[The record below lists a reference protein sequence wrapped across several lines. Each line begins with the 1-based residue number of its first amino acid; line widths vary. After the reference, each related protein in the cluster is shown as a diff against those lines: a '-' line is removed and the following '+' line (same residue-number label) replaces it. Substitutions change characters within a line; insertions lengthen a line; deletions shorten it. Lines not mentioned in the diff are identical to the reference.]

1 MRPMRGFS
9 SSPQVHS
16 SRLSS
21 MHSHGASDGR
31 ALVKMVVIAAPKEVF
46 AMNPM
51 PTSSLAPSSGS
62 RQDPRSATPSTAK
75 SLANVSL
82 LCSLLPLVTAA
93 LIALAVLN
101 APSASAGVPPSGSF
115 LILLSIT
122 GILGT
127 LTLPASITAVVT
139 GHLALS
145 RAKSLHAPEERRG
158 RARVGLVLGYLTLGF
173 VVLVGVIFFVAD
185 MRLQGTL

>member
-1 MRPMRGFS
+1 
-9 SSPQVHS
+9 
-16 SRLSS
+16 
-21 MHSHGASDGR
+21 
-31 ALVKMVVIAAPKEVF
+31 
-46 AMNPM
+46 MNPM
-51 PTSSLAPSSGS
+51 PTSSLVPSSGS
-62 RQDPRSATPSTAK
+62 RQDSRSATPSTAK
-75 SLANVSL
+75 SLAN
-82 LCSLLPLVTAA
+82 VTAA

-173 VVLVGVIFFVAD
+173 VVLVGVTFFVAD

>member
-1 MRPMRGFS
+1 MRPLRGLY

-21 MHSHGASDGR
+21 MHSRGASDGR

-145 RAKSLHAPEERRG
+145 RAKSLPAAEVRRG
-158 RARVGLVLGYLTLGF
+158 RARAGLVLGYLTLGF